1 MRIPIWQ
8 VDAFTDQVFAGNPA
22 AICALEQPLPD
33 LTLAAIAAENNLSET
48 AFLRPE
54 GDGFAIRWFTP
65 TIEVDLC
72 GHATLAS
79 AHVVFRHLAPDRRS
93 VTFRSASGPLTVTR
107 LEDGL
112 LEMTFPRRPPHP
124 APPPAALIR
133 AIGREPVETQRERD
147 YYAVLESEEQVRTLV
162 PDLAAVAQLPGHG
175 LVVTAPASTPGCDF
189 ASRFFAPQ
197 AGIPEDPVTGSVHCT
212 LTPYWAARLG
222 RARLE
227 ALQVSARGGRLWL
240 EDRPTAVAIAGRT
253 AEYLAGAI
261 EL

>member
-8 VDAFTDQVFAGNPA
+8 VDAFTDRVFAGNPA
-22 AICALEQPLPD
+22 AICVLEQPLPD
-33 LTLAAIAAENNLSET
+33 RTLAAIAAENNLSET

-79 AHVVFRHLAPDRRS
+79 AHVVFRHLAPDRPS
-93 VTFRSASGPLTVTR
+93 VTFRSASGPLKVTR

-147 YYAVLESEEQVRTLV
+147 YYAVLESEEQVRSLV

-222 RARLE
+222 RPRLE
-227 ALQVSARGGRLWL
+227 ALQVSARGGRLRL
-240 EDRPTAVAIAGRT
+240 EDRPGAVAIAGRT

-261 EL
+261 EV